1 MQMRQSRFYK
11 AGADPAPHKAPV
23 PPPQALLSSPRCPGQ
38 DIIVY
43 SRLPGSRR
51 SGSSSGLG
59 GILNIPSHW
68 GRSSSVLG
76 GIPSVPSR
84 WNGSSSG
91 LGGIPSVPSRWNGSS
106 SALGSL
112 LGIPAQASPAALG
125 QHPPPVA
132 TDQEEQKR
140 LLGNRPD
147 QPQQPRVLRIA
158 IIGAPNAG
166 KSTLCNQLLGRK
178 VFPVSKKVHTTRC
191 KARGVITHEDTQLII
206 LDTPGLTNPLKA
218 KRHNLDEAMLTDPWD
233 SMKHADLVLVLVDV
247 SDHWTRNS
255 LSKEVLKCLSQF
267 PHIPSVLVLNKVD
280 ILKKKFL
287 LLEIATDLT
296 EGVVNGRKLEVKSS
310 ALKQD
315 SRSSVKFPLHTT
327 QASPPESKVPG
338 SPFGQE
344 KNQAQEGCGVDKS
357 SDAGGAGTGEGP
369 KHHAPKDLKDMR
381 GWPHF
386 QEIFMLAAL
395 RGEEV
400 DTLKRYLLMQ
410 AKPGPWEFHSHVL
423 TSQSPQEVCDNIIR
437 EKVLEYLPLEVPYG
451 VTQVTHVW
459 EEGQCGEL
467 LIVQSLLVPR
477 ESHKRMLIGRGGR
490 VISRIAREAGQD
502 LMNAFLCE
510 VCLKLKVEVKG

>member
-1 MQMRQSRFYK
+1 
-11 AGADPAPHKAPV
+11 PAAA
-23 PPPQALLSSPRCPGQ
+23 PPQGDPHPRRGLAAPELLLS
-38 DIIVY
+38 
-43 SRLPGSRR
+43 L
-51 SGSSSGLG
+51 
-59 GILNIPSHW
+59 
-68 GRSSSVLG
+68 
-76 GIPSVPSR
+76 
-84 WNGSSSG
+84 
-91 LGGIPSVPSRWNGSS
+91 
-106 SALGSL
+106 A
-112 LGIPAQASPAALG
+112 
-125 QHPPPVA
+125 
-132 TDQEEQKR
+132 EEQKR
-140 LLGNRPD
+140 LLENRPD
-147 QPQQPRVLRIA
+147 QPRNPRVLRIA

-166 KSTLCNQLLGRK
+166 KSTLSNQLLGRK

-191 KARGVITHEDTQLII
+191 KAQGVITHEDTQLII

-296 EGVVNGRKLEVKSS
+296 EGIVNGKKLEVKS

-315 SRSSVKFPLHTT
+315 SRSSVKPPLRIT

-344 KNQAQEGCGVDKS
+344 KNQAQEGSGLKKS
-357 SDAGGAGTGEGP
+357 SDVGGAGTGEAQVP
-369 KHHAPKDLKDMR
+369 KHHEPEDLKDAK

-410 AKPGPWEFHSHVL
+410 AKPGPWEFHSDVL
-423 TSQSPQEVCDNIIR
+423 TSQSPQEVCDNIVR

-451 VTQVTHVW
+451 VTQVTEIW
-459 EEGQCGEL
+459 EEGECGEL
-467 LIVQSLLVPR
+467 LIAQSLLVPR
-477 ESHKRMLIGRGGR
+477 ESHKRMLIGRGGK

-502 LMNAFLCE
+502 LMNAFLCD
-510 VCLKLKVEVKG
+510 VHLKLKVEVKG

>member
-1 MQMRQSRFYK
+1 MAAPMAAAASRGALWA
-11 AGADPAPHKAPV
+11 AGAAGAGPLRLGAA
-23 PPPQALLSSPRCPGQ
+23 
-38 DIIVY
+38 
-43 SRLPGSRR
+43 RLPGSRR
-51 SGSSSGLG
+51 SGSSLTLG
-59 GILNIPSHW
+59 TILGVPEHW
-68 GRSSSVLG
+68 SRNSSALGRILG
-76 GIPSVPSR
+76 VPSR
-84 WNGSSSG
+84 W
-91 LGGIPSVPSRWNGSS
+91 RGSS

-112 LGIPAQASPAALG
+112 LGIPTETPPAALG

-132 TDQEEQKR
+132 TDKDEQKR
-140 LLGNRPD
+140 LLENRPD
-147 QPQQPRVLRIA
+147 QPQNPRVLRIA

-166 KSTLCNQLLGRK
+166 KSTLSNQLLGRK

-191 KARGVITHEDTQLII
+191 KARGVITHQDTQLII

-218 KRHNLDEAMLTDPWD
+218 KRHNLNEAMLTDPWD

-296 EGVVNGRKLEVKSS
+296 EGVVNGKRLEVKS

-315 SRSSVKFPLHTT
+315 SNPSAKSRLHITW
-327 QASPPESKVPG
+327 ASPPESKVPR
-338 SPFGQE
+338 SSFGQE
-344 KNQAQEGCGVDKS
+344 KNQAQVGSGLNKS
-357 SDAGGAGTGEGP
+357 SDVGGPGTGEAQGTKPKYHGP
-369 KHHAPKDLKDMR
+369 EDQKDRK

-410 AKPGPWEFHSHVL
+410 AKPGPWEFHSDVL
-423 TSQSPQEVCDNIIR
+423 TNQSPQEICDNIIR
-437 EKVLEYLPLEVPYG
+437 EKILEYLPLEVPYG
-451 VTQVTHVW
+451 VTQVTEIW
-459 EEGQCGEL
+459 EEGECGEL
-467 LIVQSLLVPR
+467 FIVQSLLVPR
-477 ESHKRMLIGRGGR
+477 ESHKRMLIGRGGK
-490 VISRIAREAGQD
+490 VISRIAQEAGQD
-502 LMNAFLCE
+502 LMNTFLCD
-510 VCLKLKVEVKG
+510 VHLKLKVEVKG

>member
-1 MQMRQSRFYK
+1 MAAPMAAAAARAALWA
-11 AGADPAPHKAPV
+11 AGAAVAGP
-23 PPPQALLSSPRCPGQ
+23 L
-38 DIIVY
+38 
-43 SRLPGSRR
+43 RLRAARFPGSRWNV
-51 SGSSSGLG
+51 SGSALG
-59 GILNIPSHW
+59 RIL
-68 GRSSSVLG
+68 
-76 GIPSVPSR
+76 SVPSWCSR
-84 WNGSSSG
+84 SSAA
-91 LGGIPSVPSRWNGSS
+91 LGRIPSVPSRWNGSS

-112 LGIPAQASPAALG
+112 LGIPAEAPPAALG

-132 TDQEEQKR
+132 TDKEEQKR
-140 LLGNRPD
+140 LLEHRPD
-147 QPQQPRVLRIA
+147 HPPQPRVLRIA

-255 LSKEVLKCLSQF
+255 LSKEVLRCLSQF

-280 ILKKKFL
+280 VLKKKFL

-296 EGVVNGRKLEVKSS
+296 EGIVNGKKLEVKSS
-310 ALKQD
+310 PKQD
-315 SRSSVKFPLHTT
+315 SRSSVKLPLHPT
-327 QASPPESKVPG
+327 QASPPGSKVPG
-338 SPFGQE
+338 SPCGQE
-344 KNQAQEGCGVDKS
+344 RNQAQEGSGLDRS
-357 SDAGGAGTGEGP
+357 SDAGGAGHPLGTGEGP
-369 KHHAPKDLKDMR
+369 EHHGSKDLKDMK

-410 AKPGPWEFHSHVL
+410 AKPGPWEFHSEVL
-423 TSQSPQEVCDNIIR
+423 TSQSPQEICDNIIR
-437 EKVLEYLPLEVPYG
+437 EKLLEYLPLEVPYG
-451 VTQVTHVW
+451 VSQVTHVW
-459 EEGQCGEL
+459 EEGECGEL

-477 ESHKRMLIGRGGR
+477 ESHKRMLIGRGGK
-490 VISRIAREAGQD
+490 VISRIAQEAGQD

-510 VCLKLKVEVKG
+510 VRLKLKVEVKG